1 MKRIKFLALCAIA
14 AGLITSCQKEDVSS
28 EIETTNKE
36 VSKEVKLQL
45 EAIGV
50 NSDDVTIQTRTFL
63 DGSKISGIRSG
74 DYFSTLDN
82 LMNTPAL
89 GTGEANTKQYR
100 TNNLVTGSSRTID
113 IIGYTGNNSNGL
125 SSKEQ
130 TGLQWAV
137 NNYNRLNL
145 SVSFRLTF
153 GTDYQSKDM
162 VVYHDP
168 NEEAAGEQG
177 GVAGF
182 PDSQGRPNKW
192 VAIYGLGGY
201 SNNVNE
207 HVITHEIGHS
217 IGFRHTDW
225 FSRQSCGQSGES
237 AGSDGA
243 INIPGTPTG
252 YDSTSIMLACFST
265 SADGEF
271 NGNDVTALNYLY

>member
-14 AGLITSCQKEDVSS
+14 AGLVTSCQKDDIST
-28 EIETTNKE
+28 EIDTVNKE

-50 NSDDVTIQTRTFL
+50 NSDNATVQTRTFL
-63 DGSKISGIRSG
+63 DGSEVSGVRSG
-74 DYFSTLDN
+74 DYFSTLEN
-82 LMNTPAL
+82 LMSTPAL

-125 SSKEQ
+125 NSKEQ

-192 VAIYGLGGY
+192 IAIYGLGGY

-243 INIPGTPTG
+243 IHIPGTPTG

-265 SADGEF
+265 SASGEF

>member
-14 AGLITSCQKEDVSS
+14 AGLVTSCQKEDVST
-28 EIETTNKE
+28 EIDTVNKE

-50 NSDDVTIQTRTFL
+50 NPDNATIQTRAFL
-63 DGSKISGIRSG
+63 DGSEVSGVRSG
-74 DYFSTLDN
+74 DYFSTLEN

-100 TNNLVTGSSRTID
+100 TNNLVTGSNRTID
-113 IIGYTGNNSNGL
+113 IIGYTGNDSNGL
-125 SSKEQ
+125 NSKEQ

-153 GTDYQSKDM
+153 GMDYQSKDM

-243 INIPGTPTG
+243 IHIPGTPTG

>member
-14 AGLITSCQKEDVSS
+14 AGFITSCQKEEVST
-28 EIETTNKE
+28 EIPTANKE

-50 NSDDVTIQTRTFL
+50 NPNGAKIQTRTLL
-63 DGSKISGIRSG
+63 DGSQVTGVRSG
-74 DYFSTLDN
+74 DYFSTIEN
-82 LMNTPAL
+82 LMKTPAL

-100 TNNLVTGSSRTID
+100 TNNLVTGSNRTID

-125 SSKEQ
+125 NSKER

-145 SVSFRLTF
+145 SITFRLTF

-182 PDSQGRPNKW
+182 PDAQGRPNFGI
-192 VAIYGLGGY
+192 AIYGLGGY

-243 INIPGTPTG
+243 IHIPGTPTG

-265 SADGEF
+265 SATGEF

>member
-1 MKRIKFLALCAIA
+1 MKRIKFIALCAIA
-14 AGLITSCQKEDVSS
+14 AGLVTSCQKEDIST
-28 EIETTNKE
+28 EIDTVNKE

-50 NSDDVTIQTRTFL
+50 NSDNATIQTRTFL
-63 DGSKISGIRSG
+63 DGSEVSGVRSG
-74 DYFSTLDN
+74 DYFSTLEN

-125 SSKEQ
+125 NSKEQ

-243 INIPGTPTG
+243 IHIPGTPTG